1 MVKSDDRNFTMRCL
15 NPIIRWPFG
24 LNYSLARTQLRF
36 FRTKKKQPNSR
47 QGKLLDAPATEKKSK
62 LFAFGNFASL
72 QRPAKNEISK
82 SETVIEKISSF
93 NSLRIFPTVRAAMI
107 KEIKEGY
114 NLKSTYVKSKEE
126 LEIKPSPVQVAAIR
140 KINQPRKVSAKQSTA
155 ANGNEILK
163 ELILENESKKLKV
176 FTVAA
181 ETGSG
186 KTWAYLASVFSKLK
200 EDDAN
205 LFNRSKKLYSEAK
218 QFETIRAVILL
229 PTHELVDQVY
239 DTAFRASTLPI
250 DLEEDVGAKM
260 LQSSGFKSFLEAEGT
275 KNLGLKVVKW
285 GSGDSHE
292 RLFQLA
298 QKGRIDVLV
307 TTPAKIQGL
316 AKLTNIPRQFRL
328 FNFVEY
334 CVVDEADTLMDNSW
348 FPDTS
353 TVLRRFDKLKDLIM
367 CSATIPKEFNKTMKS
382 MFKDENSVI
391 SIVTPLVHKIPK
403 QIVVKV
409 IDAQQA
415 PYHGSK
421 SRCLAQALYAIY
433 NDGTEAGYV
442 KRILVFVNEKKD
454 VEPLVE
460 TLITKYGHR
469 QADIVAVTG
478 KDSAVERGE
487 KIDSFI
493 RPATLLED
501 DPDGS
506 KIKVLVTTDLLARGL
521 NFLGI
526 KNVILMDIPRS
537 SVDLIHR
544 VGRTGRMKQSGR
556 VFIIIDKK
564 SKKSWIKGLPRA
576 IKEGTTIG

>member
-1 MVKSDDRNFTMRCL
+1 MICFRPSTR
-15 NPIIRWPFG
+15 
-24 LNYSLARTQLRF
+24 SLLDCNIAKQLVRF
-36 FRTKKKQPNSR
+36 YTKKKKQLISSR
-47 QGKLLDAPATEKKSK
+47 HGKTLDAKPTENKSK

-72 QRPAKNEISK
+72 HNPGKAVIAK
-82 SETVIEKISSF
+82 SETVIDKIGTF
-93 NSLRIFPTVRAAMI
+93 DSLRIFPTVRAAMI
-107 KEIKEGY
+107 KEIKQGY
-114 NLKSTYVKSKEE
+114 NLKSSYVTSKED
-126 LEIKPSPVQVAAIR
+126 LEIKPSPVQVAAIK
-140 KINQPRKVSAKQSTA
+140 KINLPRKVSQKQTANAKGS
-155 ANGNEILK
+155 EILK
-163 ELILENESKKLKV
+163 ELMEENESKKLKV
-176 FTVAA
+176 FTIAA

-186 KTWAYLASVFSKLK
+186 KTWAYLASVLSKLK
-200 EDDAN
+200 EDDAT
-205 LFNRSKKLYSEAK
+205 LFNKSKKLYSEAK
-218 QFETIRAVILL
+218 LYETIRAVILL

-239 DTAFRASTLPI
+239 DTAHRACTSPI
-250 DLEEDVGAKM
+250 DLESDLGPKA
-260 LQSSGFKSFLEAEGT
+260 LNSSGFKLFIESEDSQS
-275 KNLGLKVVKW
+275 LGLRVVKW

-292 RLFQLA
+292 KLFQLA
-298 QKGRIDVLV
+298 RQARVDVLI

-334 CVVDEADTLMDNSW
+334 CVVDEADTLMDKSW

-353 TVLRRFDKLKDLIM
+353 TVLRRFNRLKDLIM
-367 CSATIPKEFNKTMKS
+367 CSATIPKEFSKTLKT
-382 MFKDENSVI
+382 MFKDESSVI
-391 SIVTPLVHKIPK
+391 PIVTPLIHKIPK
-403 QIVVKV
+403 QIVLKV
-409 IDAQQA
+409 IDAQQS

-433 NDGTEAGYV
+433 NDGSEAGHV

-460 TLITKYGHR
+460 TLVTKYGHK
-469 QADIVAVTG
+469 ASDIVAVTG
-478 KDSAVERGE
+478 KDSAIERSE
-487 KIDSFI
+487 KIEPFI

-506 KIKVLVTTDLLARGL
+506 KVKVLVTTDLLARGL

-526 KNVILMDIPRS
+526 KNVILMDIPRN

-544 VGRTGRMKQSGR
+544 VGRTGRMRQSGR

-576 IKEGTTIG
+576 IKLGSTIG

>member
-1 MVKSDDRNFTMRCL
+1 M
-15 NPIIRWPFG
+15 
-24 LNYSLARTQLRF
+24 
-36 FRTKKKQPNSR
+36 
-47 QGKLLDAPATEKKSK
+47 
-62 LFAFGNFASL
+62 
-72 QRPAKNEISK
+72 
-82 SETVIEKISSF
+82 
-93 NSLRIFPTVRAAMI
+93 
-107 KEIKEGY
+107 
-114 NLKSTYVKSKEE
+114 
-126 LEIKPSPVQVAAIR
+126 
-140 KINQPRKVSAKQSTA
+140 
-155 ANGNEILK
+155 
-163 ELILENESKKLKV
+163 
-176 FTVAA
+176 
-181 ETGSG
+181 
-186 KTWAYLASVFSKLK
+186 
-200 EDDAN
+200 
-205 LFNRSKKLYSEAK
+205 
-218 QFETIRAVILL
+218 
-229 PTHELVDQVY
+229 
-239 DTAFRASTLPI
+239 
-250 DLEEDVGAKM
+250 
-260 LQSSGFKSFLEAEGT
+260 
-275 KNLGLKVVKW
+275 
-285 GSGDSHE
+285 
-292 RLFQLA
+292 
-298 QKGRIDVLV
+298 
-307 TTPAKIQGL
+307 
-316 AKLTNIPRQFRL
+316 
-328 FNFVEY
+328 
-334 CVVDEADTLMDNSW
+334 
-348 FPDTS
+348 
-353 TVLRRFDKLKDLIM
+353 
-367 CSATIPKEFNKTMKS
+367 
-382 MFKDENSVI
+382 
-391 SIVTPLVHKIPK
+391 TPLVHKIPK
-403 QIVVKV
+403 QIVLKV